1 MSMFRLEGVAAY
13 TQFSIDKMKTDD
25 GKYFAVQPAQNSNNK
40 KFIEKG
46 GFNAVIQLN
55 VGLPL

>member
-1 MSMFRLEGVAAY
+1 
-13 TQFSIDKMKTDD
+13 MKTDD
-25 GKYFAVQPAQNSNNK
+25 GRYFAVADDVTTSGK